1 MQSLTEPVSRQPG
14 RAADST
20 SANEWLDSFA
30 SGACDQDTFL
40 RAVGELLENDA
51 DAGWELLA
59 RIDQYFRRGKIDAAA
74 FATLKAHL
82 QNLLMRPGAVHAVST
97 AASVVAQTARPQAE
111 RTLAPGDV
119 LRGRYRIVAL
129 LGQGGMGTV
138 FEAIDEF
145 RVDGSRGDQRVAIK
159 VLHSAVIRRPHL
171 FAELRRE
178 FQYLQ
183 SLSHPNIV
191 RVHEFDRDGDVAF
204 FTMELLSGAL
214 LTRVIGAHLSAP
226 MHRSYA
232 FAIIRDVGSAIAHAH
247 GRGIAHGDLNPGN
260 IFITDAGEVRVLDFG
275 ASHDLRS
282 TPWNSEFN
290 ETNQIAVATRGYAS
304 CQLLEG
310 ENADVRDD
318 VYALACI
325 AYVLLTGKH
334 PFREHSALQA
344 RTLRLKPD
352 RPTGLGRLQWN
363 ALRAGLQFERDRRP
377 GDVGEWMRQLEPA
390 SAASHLPALPAL
402 LSVRQPHRGRA
413 SRVAFL
419 GAILVAACVGWAVTH
434 QDALKKAL
442 TAAARDWNLASP
454 AAMPA
459 PPKTPI
465 TGAPRPRPMHPSVA
479 AKASVPPPEPAVSP
493 EAPMT
498 NPAPAKEANR
508 APPTAKPEQPLTA
521 ATAAAAPSAASSVP
535 VANPIHARLELA
547 ADTVDVAPSEPM
559 AHVVVKR
566 TRSLRGD
573 VTFLWWTESGTAK
586 PGRDFKAV
594 ASQIEHIED
603 GKNEVNLFIP
613 LITAPGRHDA
623 RSFYVVIDAPSDN
636 AALGQR
642 TLSMVTLPETQ

>member
-1 MQSLTEPVSRQPG
+1 MQSSTEPVTRQPG
-14 RAADST
+14 RAADSI

-40 RAVGELLENDA
+40 RGVGELLENDA

-59 RIDQYFRRGKIDAAA
+59 RIDQYYRRGKINAAA
-74 FATLKAHL
+74 FADLKAHL
-82 QNLLMRPGAVHAVST
+82 QNSLMRPGAVST
-97 AASVVAQTARPQAE
+97 AAPVVPQTARPQAE
-111 RTLAPGDV
+111 RTPQPGDV

-214 LTRVIGAHLSAP
+214 LTRVIGAYLSAP

-232 FAIIRDVGSAIAHAH
+232 FAIIRDVGSALMHAH

-275 ASHDLRS
+275 ASHHLRS
-282 TPWNSEFN
+282 APWISEFD
-290 ETNQIAVATRGYAS
+290 EANQIAVATRGFAS
-304 CQLLEG
+304 CQMLEG
-310 ENADVRDD
+310 EIADVRDD

-325 AYVLLTGKH
+325 AYVLLTGNH
-334 PFREHSALQA
+334 PFGEHSALRA
-344 RTLRLKPD
+344 RTLRLKPN
-352 RPTGLGRLQWN
+352 RPAGLGRLQWN
-363 ALRAGLQFERDRRP
+363 ALRAGLQFERQRRP
-377 GDVGEWMRQLEPA
+377 GDVGEWLRQLDPV
-390 SAASHLPALPAL
+390 SAAGHLPALPAL
-402 LSVRQPHRGRA
+402 LSARQPHQGRA
-413 SRVAFL
+413 SRVAVLCAVF
-419 GAILVAACVGWAVTH
+419 VAACIGWAVTH
-434 QDALKKAL
+434 HDALEKARE
-442 TAAARDWNLASP
+442 AAARALNLSSP
-454 AAMPA
+454 PSTLA
-459 PPKTPI
+459 PPKAAI
-465 TGAPRPRPMHPSVA
+465 TAAPRARASHSSIA
-479 AKASVPPPEPAVSP
+479 AKPPLLPPEPAAKL
-493 EAPMT
+493 EAPVA
-498 NPAPAKEANR
+498 NRAPPAVANR
-508 APPTAKPEQPLTA
+508 APPTAQPEAPVTAVPA
-521 ATAAAAPSAASSVP
+521 ATSSAT

-594 ASQIEHIED
+594 PSQVEHIED
-603 GKNEVNLFIP
+603 GKKEVNLFIP
-613 LITAPGRHDA
+613 LITDPGHHDA

-642 TLSMVTLPETQ
+642 TLTMVTLPETQ

>member
-1 MQSLTEPVSRQPG
+1 MQSLTEPVTGQPG

-40 RAVGELLENDA
+40 RGVGELLENDA

-59 RIDQYFRRGKIDAAA
+59 RIDQYYRRGKINAAA
-74 FATLKAHL
+74 FANFKAHL
-82 QNLLMRPGAVHAVST
+82 QNLLMHPGAVHAVS
-97 AASVVAQTARPQAE
+97 AAAPVVAQSARPEAE
-111 RTLAPGDV
+111 RTLAPGDL

-145 RVDGSRGDQRVAIK
+145 RVDGSRGDQRVALK
-159 VLHSAVIRRPHL
+159 VLHSVVIRRPQL
-171 FAELRRE
+171 FEELRRE

-214 LTRVIGAHLSAP
+214 LTRVIAAHLSAP

-232 FAIIRDVGSAIAHAH
+232 FAIIRDVGSAVTHAH

-275 ASHDLRS
+275 ASHYLRS
-282 TPWNSEFN
+282 GPSISELDDA
-290 ETNQIAVATRGYAS
+290 NQIAVATRGFAS
-304 CQLLEG
+304 CQMLEG
-310 ENADVRDD
+310 EIADVRDD

-344 RTLRLKPD
+344 RTLRLKPV
-352 RPTGLGRLQWN
+352 RPAGLGRLQWN
-363 ALRAGLQFERDRRP
+363 ALRAGLQFERHRRP
-377 GDVGEWMRQLEPA
+377 GDVGEWMRQLDPV
-390 SAASHLPALPAL
+390 AAAGHLPALPAL
-402 LSVRQPHRGRA
+402 MLARRPHQRRA
-413 SRVAFL
+413 SRVA
-419 GAILVAACVGWAVTH
+419 ILSAMFVAACVGWAVTH
-434 QDALKKAL
+434 QDALEKTR
-442 TAAARDWNLASP
+442 TAAARALNLASAP
-454 AAMPA
+454 STLA
-459 PPKTPI
+459 PPKAAII
-465 TGAPRPRPMHPSVA
+465 TAPRAPARHSSIA
-479 AKASVPPPEPAVSP
+479 AKPPLLPPEPAAKL
-493 EAPMT
+493 EAPVT
-498 NPAPAKEANR
+498 NRAPPTEANR
-508 APPTAKPEQPLTA
+508 APPTAKSEQPLTA
-521 ATAAAAPSAASSVP
+521 APAAAAPSAASSAS

-547 ADTVDVAPSEPM
+547 ADSVDVAPSEPM

-594 ASQIEHIED
+594 ASQVEHIED

-613 LITAPGRHDA
+613 LITDPGHHDA